1 MCLEKQQIFKI
12 YDTKIVRTKRE
23 INKSTIMVG
32 DINNAFSV
40 IKLNE
45 PENQQ

>member
-1 MCLEKQQIFKI
+1 MTQKLSEL
-12 YDTKIVRTKRE
+12 KRE

-40 IKLNE
+40 IKLTARKSAMI
-45 PENQQ
+45 